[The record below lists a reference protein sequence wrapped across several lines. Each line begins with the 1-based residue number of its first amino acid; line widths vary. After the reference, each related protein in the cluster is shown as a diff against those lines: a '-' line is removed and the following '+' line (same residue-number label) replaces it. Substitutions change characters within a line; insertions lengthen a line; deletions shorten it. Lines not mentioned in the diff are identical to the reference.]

1 VVNVL
6 VDPAAGAALKTEP
19 HARLIL
25 FDDLAASLR
34 DQHAFGA

>member
-6 VDPAAGAALKTEP
+6 VDPEAGAALKTEP

-25 FDDLAASLR
+25 FDDLAAASS
-34 DQHAFGA
+34 